1 MNNLPPD
8 EPGLSSIEREMQS
21 VAHRFAREVMRPT
34 GITMDRAEPDAIL
47 SKSSPYW
54 AAFAKFKDLGL
65 NLVEAT
71 EGLSPIE
78 SARLHFLVHE
88 ELGWG
93 DLGLGWSFYA
103 ATFPAALARGFGRMD
118 LAEEFTYE
126 QIGCWGIT
134 EPNHGSDMLDF
145 THTLTPP
152 DLGGLKSNCA
162 VTRHGDKLVI
172 NGQKSA
178 WCSNGSIADSMS
190 LFCRYDDGSGKPNR
204 GAFLVPLNL
213 PGVSRSK
220 PIHKHGV
227 RSLTDAEIFFDNV
240 EISERYLVCDG
251 ATYTQALA
259 GVLIGA
265 NPGMS
270 IFVIGLARAAFE
282 MALNYAKER
291 VQGGRPIFEYP
302 TVRMK
307 LFDMYR
313 RIAAARALA
322 RHVMTVHA
330 GNPAPCFELAVTAKV
345 TGTQTGLEVANLAFD
360 IFGGN
365 AMTREYPI
373 EKLVRDAR
381 LGTIADGTNDVLSL
395 MASSNF

>member
-1 MNNLPPD
+1 MNSSPPD
-8 EPGLSSIEREMQS
+8 EPGLTSIEREMQG
-21 VAHRFAREVMRPT
+21 VAHRYARDVLRPT
-34 GITMDRAEPDAIL
+34 GIAMDRSEPDAIL

-54 AAFAKFKDLGL
+54 PAFAKFKELGL

-71 EGLSPIE
+71 EGLSPVE
-78 SARLHFLVHE
+78 AARMSYLVNE

-103 ATFPAALARGFGRMD
+103 ATFPAALARGFGRAD
-118 LAEEFTYE
+118 LAEEFTYD

-145 THTLTPP
+145 THMLTPP
-152 DLGGLKSNCA
+152 EIGGSRSNCV
-162 VTRHGDKLVI
+162 VTKKGGKLVI
-172 NGQKSA
+172 SGQKSA
-178 WCSNGSIADSMS
+178 WCSNGSVADTMS
-190 LFCRYDDGSGKPNR
+190 LFTRYDDGSGRPNR
-204 GAFLVPLNL
+204 GAFLVHLDQ
-213 PGVSRSK
+213 PGVKKSK

-227 RSLTDAEIFFDNV
+227 RSLSDSEIFFDDV
-240 EISERYLVCDG
+240 AIDPKYLVCDG
-251 ATYTQALA
+251 EVYEQALA

-270 IFVIGLARAAFE
+270 IFVIGLARAAYE
-282 MALNYAKER
+282 MALVYAKER
-291 VQGGRPIFEYP
+291 VQGGKVIFEYP
-302 TVRMK
+302 TVRLK
-307 LFDMYR
+307 LFEMYR
-313 RIAAARALA
+313 KIAAARALS

-330 GNPAPCFELAVTAKV
+330 GNPAPRLELAVSAKV
-345 TGTQTGLEVANLAFD
+345 TGTQLGVEVANMAFD
-360 IFGGN
+360 VFGGN

-395 MASSNF
+395 MASFRL